1 MVYSII
7 TILKWYGDDNNPDD
21 GTNCKD
27 FVDVHRQ
34 IIMIVLSNLFRTV
47 CHCSTLLTLLSRT
60 LG

>member
-34 IIMIVLSNLFRTV
+34 IIMIVFK
-47 CHCSTLLTLLSRT
+47 
-60 LG
+60 